1 MKCEEVMT
9 KKVVCCFP
17 DDDVYKAA
25 NMMKQYDIGAIP
37 VVDDDENRALMG
49 IITDRDLAIRV
60 VGVSGDTKT
69 AKVTDVMT
77 KKLVTCHGFDDVQK
91 VLDLMADNQLRRIPV
106 VDNDS
111 RVIGIIAQADIA
123 TRLNK
128 PDKTAEVVKDISE
141 SKI

>member
-17 DDDVYKAA
+17 DDDVNKAA
-25 NMMKQYDIGAIP
+25 RIMKQSDIGAIP
-37 VVDDDENRALMG
+37 VVDDDENRLLMG

-60 VGVSGDTKT
+60 VGGSGD
-69 AKVTDVMT
+69 AKSMKVNDVMT
-77 KKLVTCHGFDDVQK
+77 KKLVTCHAFDEVQR

-123 TRLNK
+123 TRLNQ
-128 PDKTAEVVKDISE
+128 PEKTAEVVKDISE
-141 SKI
+141 SNI